1 MTNAEQA
8 RIFDAIGAA
17 ATAAGADV
25 CAHAVDVDTGREIGL
40 RPDEPVVTAS
50 VFKVPVLTEYVRQV
64 EAGELDPTTR
74 IAIPG
79 GSGTMGGTGLSV
91 FVDDAE
97 WSLRDVATSMIS
109 VSDNAATDIV
119 LGIVGLD
126 RVNATMAELGLPATV
141 LVTDCAG
148 IFASMAAEF
157 GIDDPTGIEAAM
169 AAEPSRVARL
179 SACRPE
185 GTNRSTP
192 RESTTLLRLLW
203 TDRAAAPDACAEARR
218 ILGRQVWP
226 HRLSSGFPNDA
237 MTVSGKTGTL
247 GVIRNEIGVVD
258 YPDGRR
264 FAVAVF
270 LRTDRA
276 DFRQPAADALIGTVG
291 RLLVE
296 QLAADGEGPRR

>member
-1 MTNAEQA
+1 MPADEAQL
-8 RIFDAIGAA
+8 GAA
-17 ATAAGADV
+17 VESAAADAGAEV
-25 CAHAVDVDTGREIGL
+25 YAHAIDIDSGQEVGL
-40 RPDEPVVTAS
+40 RPDEPVVAAS

-64 EAGELDPTTR
+64 AAGELHPTRR
-74 IAIPG
+74 IVIAA
-79 GSGTMGGTGLSV
+79 GSGTIGGTGLSV

-97 WSLRDVATSMIS
+97 WSLRDLATSMIS

-126 RVNATMAELGLPATV
+126 RVNATMAELGLPGTV

-148 IFASMAAEF
+148 IFASMAADF
-157 GIDDPTGIEAAM
+157 GIDDVTGIEEAM
-169 AAEPSRVARL
+169 AAEPDRVAGL

-185 GTNRSTP
+185 CTNRSTP

-203 TDRAAAPDACAEARR
+203 TDRAAGPDACTEARR

-226 HRLSSGFPNDA
+226 HRLTSGFPSDDVQ
-237 MTVSGKTGTL
+237 VSGKTGTL
-247 GVIRNEIGVVD
+247 GVVRNEIGVVEGPGD
-258 YPDGRR
+258 CR

-270 LRTDRA
+270 LRTERI
-276 DFRQPAADALIGTVG
+276 DFHQPAADALIGTVG

-296 QLAADGEGPRR
+296 QLAAG